1 MVSFG
6 EAIKTCLKTK
16 IFNWHDRAPRSEF
29 WWFILFATI
38 AQYVLALFMLI
49 PFIGVVIYVVAYVYI
64 LWAQFMVSI
73 RRLHDK
79 NRSGWWLILNI
90 VLMVIGSVFL
100 SAVIFL
106 DGLQGGYH
114 DGDTISTILMGIGII
129 FFLAAFVIG
138 IFIFVMMVT
147 AGTVGPNRFGPD
159 PLALAR
165 QEEAMR
171 QQFYQQQAMYGQG
184 MGSNNAWGPQGPQ
197 GPQGQQAPW
206 GQQPPQGQ
214 EPWGQQPPQ
223 GQEPWGQQPPQGQ
236 QAPWGQQPPQGQEP
250 WGQQPPQGQQA
261 PWGQQPPQGQEP
273 WGQQPPQGQAPWG
286 QQPPQGQ
293 QGYYGPQD
301 QQWSQAPQSEP
312 VSPEQWPV
320 QTGDTTSSANNGVGE
335 KDDAQFSS
343 PQQNR
348 EQQNPPRN

>member
-6 EAIKTCLKTK
+6 EAIKICLKTK

-38 AQYVLALFMLI
+38 AQYVLALFLLS
-49 PFIGVVIYVVAYVYI
+49 PFLGVVIYVVAYVYL

-79 NRSGWWLILNI
+79 NRSGWGPILNI

-114 DGDTISTILMGIGII
+114 DGDTISTILMGIGVI

-184 MGSNNAWGPQGPQ
+184 MGPGPNGQGMGMGPNGAWGPQGPQ
-197 GPQGQQAPW
+197 GPQGNYGWDPNMGANGGAW
-206 GQQPPQGQ
+206 GPQG
-214 EPWGQQPPQ
+214 
-223 GQEPWGQQPPQGQ
+223 
-236 QAPWGQQPPQGQEP
+236 
-250 WGQQPPQGQQA
+250 PQGQQA

-320 QTGDTTSSANNGVGE
+320 QTGDTTSSTNNGVGKE
-335 KDDAQFSS
+335 ADAQFSS

>member
-6 EAIKTCLKTK
+6 EAIKICLKTK

-38 AQYVLALFMLI
+38 AQYVLALFLLI
-49 PFIGVVIYVVAYVYI
+49 PFLGVVIYVVAYVYL

-114 DGDTISTILMGIGII
+114 DGDTISTILMGIGVI

-184 MGSNNAWGPQGPQ
+184 MGPGPNGQGMGMGPNGAWGPQGPQ
-197 GPQGQQAPW
+197 GPQGNYGWDPNMGANGGAW
-206 GQQPPQGQ
+206 GPQG
-214 EPWGQQPPQ
+214 
-223 GQEPWGQQPPQGQ
+223 
-236 QAPWGQQPPQGQEP
+236 
-250 WGQQPPQGQQA
+250 PQGQQA

-320 QTGDTTSSANNGVGE
+320 QTGDTTSSTNNGVGKE
-335 KDDAQFSS
+335 ADAQFSS

>member
-49 PFIGVVIYVVAYVYI
+49 PFIGVLIYVVAYVYI

-184 MGSNNAWGPQGPQ
+184 MGSNNAWG
-197 GPQGQQAPW
+197 
-206 GQQPPQGQ
+206 
-214 EPWGQQPPQ
+214 
-223 GQEPWGQQPPQGQ
+223 
-236 QAPWGQQPPQGQEP
+236 QEP

>member
-6 EAIKTCLKTK
+6 EAIKICLKTK

-38 AQYVLALFMLI
+38 AQYVLALFLLI
-49 PFIGVVIYVVAYVYI
+49 PFLGVVIYVVAYVYL

-114 DGDTISTILMGIGII
+114 DGDTISTILMGLGII

-184 MGSNNAWGPQGPQ
+184 MGPGPNGQGMGMGPNGAWGPQGPQGPQGNYGWDPNMGANGGAWGPQ

-223 GQEPWGQQPPQGQ
+223 GQ
-236 QAPWGQQPPQGQEP
+236 APWGQQPPQGQE
-250 WGQQPPQGQQA
+250 
-261 PWGQQPPQGQEP
+261 
-273 WGQQPPQGQAPWG
+273 PWG

-320 QTGDTTSSANNGVGE
+320 QTGDTTSSTNNGVGKE
-335 KDDAQFSS
+335 ADAQFSS

>member
-6 EAIKTCLKTK
+6 EAIKICLKTK

-49 PFIGVVIYVVAYVYI
+49 PFIGVVIYVVAYVYL

-184 MGSNNAWGPQGPQ
+184 MGSNNAWGPQG
-197 GPQGQQAPW
+197 QQAPW

-214 EPWGQQPPQ
+214 E
-223 GQEPWGQQPPQGQ
+223 
-236 QAPWGQQPPQGQEP
+236 PWGQQPPQGQEP

>member
-49 PFIGVVIYVVAYVYI
+49 PFIGVLIYVVAYVYI

-197 GPQGQQAPW
+197 GPQGLKSLGASSHLKVKSLGASSHLKVKSLGASSHLKDKSLGGNSHHKGSKLHGVNNHLRGKSLGASSLRRGKPLGVSNLLKANRVITAHKTSNGLRLHNPNQSLQSN
-206 GQQPPQGQ
+206 
-214 EPWGQQPPQ
+214 
-223 GQEPWGQQPPQGQ
+223 
-236 QAPWGQQPPQGQEP
+236 
-250 WGQQPPQGQQA
+250 
-261 PWGQQPPQGQEP
+261 
-273 WGQQPPQGQAPWG
+273 
-286 QQPPQGQ
+286 
-293 QGYYGPQD
+293 GP
-301 QQWSQAPQSEP
+301 SKLEIRLLALIMVLVRKLMPNFHHLNKTE
-312 VSPEQWPV
+312 
-320 QTGDTTSSANNGVGE
+320 SSKIHHAI
-335 KDDAQFSS
+335 S
-343 PQQNR
+343 
-348 EQQNPPRN
+348 

>member
-184 MGSNNAWGPQGPQ
+184 MGSNNHRGHKANKHLGVSNHLKVKSLGASSHLKDKSLGGNSHHKGSKLHGVNNHLRGKSLGGNSHHKGSKLHGVNNHLRGKSLGASSLRRGKPLGVSNLLKANRVITAHKTSNGLRLHNPNQSLQSNGPSKLEIRLLALIMVLVRKMMPNFHHLNKT
-197 GPQGQQAPW
+197 
-206 GQQPPQGQ
+206 
-214 EPWGQQPPQ
+214 E
-223 GQEPWGQQPPQGQ
+223 
-236 QAPWGQQPPQGQEP
+236 
-250 WGQQPPQGQQA
+250 
-261 PWGQQPPQGQEP
+261 
-273 WGQQPPQGQAPWG
+273 
-286 QQPPQGQ
+286 
-293 QGYYGPQD
+293 
-301 QQWSQAPQSEP
+301 
-312 VSPEQWPV
+312 
-320 QTGDTTSSANNGVGE
+320 SSKIHHAI
-335 KDDAQFSS
+335 S
-343 PQQNR
+343 
-348 EQQNPPRN
+348 

>member
-6 EAIKTCLKTK
+6 EAIKICLKTK

-38 AQYVLALFMLI
+38 AQYVLALFLLI
-49 PFIGVVIYVVAYVYI
+49 PFLGVVIYVVAYVYL

-184 MGSNNAWGPQGPQ
+184 MGPGPNGQGMGMGPNGAWGPQGPQ
-197 GPQGQQAPW
+197 GPQCNYGWDPNMGANGGAW
-206 GQQPPQGQ
+206 GPQG
-214 EPWGQQPPQ
+214 
-223 GQEPWGQQPPQGQ
+223 
-236 QAPWGQQPPQGQEP
+236 
-250 WGQQPPQGQQA
+250 PQGQQA

-320 QTGDTTSSANNGVGE
+320 QTGDTTSSTNNGVGKE
-335 KDDAQFSS
+335 ADAQFSS
-343 PQQNR
+343 P
-348 EQQNPPRN
+348 

>member
-49 PFIGVVIYVVAYVYI
+49 PIIGVLIYVVAYVYI

-79 NRSGWWLILNI
+79 NRSGWWLILNT
-90 VLMVIGSVFL
+90 VLIVIGSLFL
-100 SAVIFL
+100 GAVIFL

-147 AGTVGPNRFGPD
+147 EGTVGPNRFGPD

-197 GPQGQQAPW
+197 GSQGPQGQQAPW

-236 QAPWGQQPPQGQEP
+236 QA
-250 WGQQPPQGQQA
+250 
-261 PWGQQPPQGQEP
+261 P

-320 QTGDTTSSANNGVGE
+320 QTGDTTSSTNNGVGKE
-335 KDDAQFSS
+335 ADAQFLS

>member
-6 EAIKTCLKTK
+6 EALKICLKTK

-49 PFIGVVIYVVAYVYI
+49 PFIGVFIYLIGYVYL

-79 NRSGWWLILNI
+79 NRSGWWLILNL
-90 VLMVIGSVFL
+90 VLVAIGSVFL
-100 SAVIFL
+100 GAVIFI

-114 DGDTISTILMGIGII
+114 DGDTISTILMGIGVI
-129 FFLAAFVIG
+129 FLLLAFVIS
-138 IFIFVMMVT
+138 IFIFVLMVT
-147 AGTVGPNRFGPD
+147 VGTVGPNRFGPD

-171 QQFYQQQAMYGQG
+171 HQFYQQQGMYGQG
-184 MGSNNAWGPQGPQ
+184 MGPNGQGMGMGTNGGAWGPQAQGPQGPQGPQGNYGWNPNKGANGGAWGPQ

-214 EPWGQQPPQ
+214 QGPWNGPQ
-223 GQEPWGQQPPQGQ
+223 D
-236 QAPWGQQPPQGQEP
+236 QA
-250 WGQQPPQGQQA
+250 
-261 PWGQQPPQGQEP
+261 P

-293 QGYYGPQD
+293 QAPWEQQPPQGQQGYYGPQD
-301 QQWSQAPQSEP
+301 QQWHQDPPAPPAPQ
-312 VSPEQWPV
+312 EQWPAPN
-320 QTGDTTSSANNGVGE
+320 GAPSSNIEG
-335 KDDAQFSS
+335 DAQFSS
-343 PQQNR
+343 PQQDR
-348 EQQNPPRN
+348 DQQNPPRN